1 MPKVS
6 LIYKNIYLY
15 RLLMNLLYLGGYK
28 NRHQILFK
36 HFHPCNSMLELC
48 FGDTL
53 LAKFCKK
60 NNINWKGIDLNKGFT
75 DRALRKGYDAMNYD
89 ITELEVFPKVDLCV
103 MVGSLYH
110 FADFTDSIFKKILNA
125 SDRVIIS
132 EPIKNLSDKKGLI
145 GYIAKHSAS
154 PGKKHEIFRYN
165 EISFLELI
173 EKMKN
178 EFNFKYRI
186 IERYRKDLVIEITK

>member
-1 MPKVS
+1 
-6 LIYKNIYLY
+6 
-15 RLLMNLLYLGGYK
+15 
-28 NRHQILFK
+28 
-36 HFHPCNSMLELC
+36 MLELC

>member
-1 MPKVS
+1 
-6 LIYKNIYLY
+6 
-15 RLLMNLLYLGGYK
+15 MNFLYLGSYR
-28 NRHQILFK
+28 NRYQILFK
-36 HFHPCNSMLELC
+36 HIHPCNSMLELC

-60 NNINWKGIDLNKGFT
+60 NNIHWTGIDINKGFT
-75 DRALRKGYDAMNYD
+75 DRAVRKGYNAVNYD
-89 ITELEVFPKVDLCV
+89 ITEIAVFPKADLCV

-110 FADFTDSIFKKILNA
+110 FADFKDSIFKKILSA

-132 EPIKNLSDKKGLI
+132 EPVINLSDRKGLI

-154 PGKKHEIFRYN
+154 PGKKHELFRYN
-165 EISFLELI
+165 ETSFLEFI
-173 EKMKN
+173 EKKKN
-178 EFNFKYRI
+178 EFSFKYSI